1 MNENLESKER
11 AETEENNVDKM
22 ERLKV
27 MRDKLAKNM
36 GTSNYF
42 FYLESNIKS
51 KGTRGI

>member
-1 MNENLESKER
+1 MNENVESKER
-11 AETEENNVDKM
+11 VETGKNNIDKM

>member
-1 MNENLESKER
+1 MNENIESKER
-11 AETEENNVDKM
+11 AETEENNVDKL
-22 ERLKV
+22 ERLKA
-27 MRDKLAKNM
+27 MREKLAKNM